1 VEVGKE
7 WKGFLKRAL
16 DQLLR
21 EQLNRQDRKQRQG
34 REIERARKWM
44 VSNTFEHVQTRS
56 DAEVRKKEK
65 MI

>member
-1 VEVGKE
+1 MEVGKE

-44 VSNTFEHVQTRS
+44 VSKTFEHVQTRS